1 MRRAENSQLVWER
14 SGILTHPQLR
24 STRTCCACTAASLQ
38 ELEELGL
45 LPRLPLCTPELQDS
59 RSSKVYR
66 PAAAEALGRGRP
78 GGE

>member
-38 ELEELGL
+38 LQELEELGL
-45 LPRLPLCTPELQDS
+45 LPPPCPKWLPLCTPELQDS

-66 PAAAEALGRGRP
+66 PAAAV
-78 GGE
+78 